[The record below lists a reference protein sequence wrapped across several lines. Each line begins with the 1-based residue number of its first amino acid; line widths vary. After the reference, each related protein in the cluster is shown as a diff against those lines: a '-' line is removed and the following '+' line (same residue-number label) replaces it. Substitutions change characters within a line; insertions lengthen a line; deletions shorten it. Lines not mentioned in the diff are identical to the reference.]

1 MSPGRGAPPGAGTG
15 ASSSSGP
22 RQGLRTGDVI
32 DLSIEKAV
40 YQGQGLGR
48 HQGQVVF
55 VPGAFPGDRLRVR
68 VSSVSRDY
76 ARATIETV
84 LEASRERR
92 PAPCRFHDRCGGCSY
107 QELGYETQR
116 RIKGEVLG
124 ETLRR
129 GGLNWDEEI
138 EVVASPEQG
147 WRTRARFH
155 LAERGGTARLGLY
168 RAGSRE
174 VVDLDECLQVSPAM
188 NRALASF
195 RLGIEAS
202 PAAWQQI
209 HGIELAE
216 SDAGDRLV
224 AALDT
229 SLPSAQAASLFRLAA
244 AAPHLTGFGVLPGR
258 AGRRLYLHLR
268 GEPFVTAKV
277 AGLELRAHV
286 GSFFQGNR
294 YLLEPLVREV
304 VDRTPEAGVVLD
316 LYAGVGLFALALAG
330 RAERVLAV
338 EQNATAAADA
348 SFNARAAGLR
358 NVRVERR
365 RVEEMLRPARSPRP
379 ERVVLDP
386 PRTGAGEAVVAAI
399 AARHPE
405 SVVYVSCDPT
415 TLARDLRRFAA
426 LGYRP
431 ASIRGFDLFPDTY
444 HLETVVQLV
453 PR

>member
-1 MSPGRGAPPGAGTG
+1 LSEPSSDPRPGLV
-15 ASSSSGP
+15 S
-22 RQGLRTGDVI
+22 GDVV

-76 ARATIETV
+76 ARAAIETV
-84 LEASRERR
+84 LEPSRERR
-92 PAPCRFHDRCGGCSY
+92 PAPCRFHVRCGGCSY
-107 QELGYETQR
+107 QELGYEAQR
-116 RIKGEVLG
+116 RIKGAVLA

-129 GGLNWDEEI
+129 GGLAWEEEI

-155 LAERGGTARLGLY
+155 LTLRGGTPRLGLY
-168 RAGSRE
+168 QAGSRE
-174 VVDLDECLQVSPAM
+174 VVDLDECLQVSAAM
-188 NRALASF
+188 NRALGAM
-195 RLGIEAS
+195 RREMEAR
-202 PAAWQQI
+202 PDVWRQV

-216 SDAGDRLV
+216 SDLGDRLV

-229 SLPSAQAASLFRLAA
+229 SLPSAQAARLHRLAGA
-244 AAPHLTGFGVLPGR
+244 VPDLTGLGVLPGR
-258 AGRRLYLHLR
+258 AGRRSYLHLK
-268 GEPFVTAKV
+268 GEPYVTARV

-294 YLLEPLVREV
+294 FLLEPLVREV
-304 VDRTPEAGVVLD
+304 VDRTPEGGTVLD

-338 EQNATAAADA
+338 EHSAAAARDA
-348 SFNARAAGLR
+348 SFNARTAGIGNL
-358 NVRVERR
+358 RVERR
-365 RVEEMLRPARSPRP
+365 RVEEMLRSGTAQRS
-379 ERVVLDP
+379 ERVILDP
-386 PRTGAGEAVVAAI
+386 PRTGAGEEVVAAV

-415 TLARDLRRFAA
+415 TLARDLRRFGA

-444 HLETVVQLV
+444 HLETVVQLL